1 MKLNARELMEDNRV
15 RMDKPQREKMNPK
28 LLMLIGAIMLVI
40 IAIIVV
46 LYILQEI
53 TPPDTSI
60 KLYINSQKIKN
71 FSADLFVVENDEI
84 YANVKKFAELV
95 GYEAHSGEYKIDA
108 EDSNKVFVQNKYET
122 ASIFLNSTTI
132 SKVYTNSSE
141 EYKDYTMSK
150 PAKRIGEDIYVT
162 LDGIKTACNVSIGYD
177 AEKYTMNVG
186 TLEYNYTIYNTWAQ
200 QNGYQQVSNDFEN
213 AKAILYDRVVVK
225 NADGRYGVINSK
237 NEEVIGTRYSNIEF
251 DEYTQEFTITNNSG
265 KMGIDFINGE
275 TKINV
280 IYDEIKSI
288 QKENE
293 LYLVKNNNKY
303 GIIDSKS
310 RIVIHQEY
318 DDIGVDISPYITTT
332 TTRVTTTPTPV
343 QNEINDAE
351 ATPTVVNFVLTN
363 TKNSS
368 NVKQYIMFDSVI
380 PVKQDGKYGFFD
392 IKGNKIVEVK
402 YTGVGCYAKPVVKTN
417 NKEEEEEKF
426 KKTTTN
432 LLEIEDYELIV
443 VENNEKFGLINTEG
457 KEIVRVLATDMYS
470 TVSAGV
476 KSYYMLYENNVINLE
491 KDLFEPNGIKKK
503 SEIIEEKNKE
513 EENQKKEQT
522 NDNTTQENTNKS
534 ENDLNNTQQT
544 NTKNNNTQNTTS
556 ENN

>member
-1 MKLNARELMEDNRV
+1 M
-15 RMDKPQREKMNPK
+15 
-28 LLMLIGAIMLVI
+28 
-40 IAIIVV
+40 
-46 LYILQEI
+46 
-53 TPPDTSI
+53 
-60 KLYINSQKIKN
+60 
-71 FSADLFVVENDEI
+71 
-84 YANVKKFAELV
+84 
-95 GYEAHSGEYKIDA
+95 
-108 EDSNKVFVQNKYET
+108 
-122 ASIFLNSTTI
+122 NSTTI

-186 TLEYNYTIYNTWAQ
+186 TLEYNYEIYNTWAQ

-251 DEYTQEFTITNNSG
+251 DEYTQEFTITNNYG

-280 IYDEIKSI
+280 NYDEIKSI

-303 GIIDSKS
+303 GVIDSKS

-417 NKEEEEEKF
+417 NKEA
-426 KKTTTN
+426 
-432 LLEIEDYELIV
+432 LVVDEIC
-443 VENNEKFGLINTEG
+443 
-457 KEIVRVLATDMYS
+457 
-470 TVSAGV
+470 
-476 KSYYMLYENNVINLE
+476 
-491 KDLFEPNGIKKK
+491 
-503 SEIIEEKNKE
+503 EIILP
-513 EENQKKEQT
+513 
-522 NDNTTQENTNKS
+522 DNPTVTDPTFLFSFVIIGELTVMFATFTF
-534 ENDLNNTQQT
+534 DGF
-544 NTKNNNTQNTTS
+544 
-556 ENN
+556 